1 MKRRQWIKRLTSM
14 ILSLIFVLSISVSAF
29 ASEEP
34 SYGGYEIVPEEITEF
49 ELTASDVRT
58 EQGKQVFTF
67 VVSVP
72 ADGKYYEL
80 TDFIGEYTEGSTIT
94 ISGTWGPAYA
104 NLAIM
109 FKDTVNGGSVESPY
123 ICEQETASFGL
134 WRDSTWSLYIR
145 ANNQNLS
152 GAFRIEVTV

>member
-1 MKRRQWIKRLTSM
+1 M

-34 SYGGYEIVPEEITEF
+34 ADEDYVIYPENVTEF
-49 ELTASDVRT
+49 ELRGSDVQT
-58 EQGKQVFTF
+58 DSDKQTFVF

-94 ISGTWGPAYA
+94 ISGTWGAGLCQFGHNVQGY
-104 NLAIM
+104 
-109 FKDTVNGGSVESPY
+109 
-123 ICEQETASFGL
+123 CE
-134 WRDSTWSLYIR
+134 WRL
-145 ANNQNLS
+145 
-152 GAFRIEVTV
+152 G

>member
-34 SYGGYEIVPEEITEF
+34 ADEDYVIYPENVTEF
-49 ELTASDVRT
+49 ELRGSDVQT
-58 EQGKQVFTF
+58 DSDKQTFIF

-80 TDFIGEYTEGSTIT
+80 TDFIGEYAKGSTIT
-94 ISGTWGPAYA
+94 VRGIWDPAYA
-104 NLAIM
+104 DVAIM
-109 FKDTVNGGSVESPY
+109 FKDTVNGGSVESPC
-123 ICEQETASFGL
+123 IRHEETASFGL

-145 ANNQNLS
+145 ANNHNIFGTLM
-152 GAFRIEVTV
+152 IEVTV